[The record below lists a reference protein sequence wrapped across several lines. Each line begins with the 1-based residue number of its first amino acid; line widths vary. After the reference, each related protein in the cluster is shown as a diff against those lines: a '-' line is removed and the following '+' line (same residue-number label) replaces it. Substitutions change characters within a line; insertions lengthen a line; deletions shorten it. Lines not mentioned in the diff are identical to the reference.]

1 MNTGQAP
8 SLMLDLATSHM
19 QDRRRAAR
27 GLVSRASLR
36 RQRAATAAATRAR

>member
-8 SLMLDLATSHM
+8 SLMLDLAASHM
-19 QDRRRAAR
+19 RDRRRAAR

-36 RQRAATAAATRAR
+36 RQRPAKAGPTRAR